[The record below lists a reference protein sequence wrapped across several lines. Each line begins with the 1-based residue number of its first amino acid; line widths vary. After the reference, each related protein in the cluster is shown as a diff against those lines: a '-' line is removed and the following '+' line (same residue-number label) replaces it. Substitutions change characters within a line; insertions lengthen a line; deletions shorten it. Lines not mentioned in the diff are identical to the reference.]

1 MQRVFTVVLL
11 LALATLPLAAQR
23 HGGGGG
29 GGHVSMHGPSAS
41 YGGHRSA
48 GGYGGH
54 VGYAG
59 GYSGARYGV
68 GGGVSVGG
76 SHYGGHYY
84 APSRYYGPRYG
95 YGGYYG
101 SRYYWPRYNWG
112 FSFSY
117 GYPYAA
123 YSYSPYY
130 YSYPYPY
137 AYYATPSYP
146 VAYSSDSNSN
156 YQATQQL
163 SQDVNDL
170 KGEVRDLRDTND
182 QLRYELN
189 KRATPQQPQQS
200 YAYPR
205 PPVNQAV
212 PQENE
217 GPPTLLVFKD
227 GKRMEAKNYA
237 VVGQTVWVLNSQQAQ
252 KYPLSQLDVEESR
265 RLNAERG
272 IDFAVPN
279 K

>member
-1 MQRVFTVVLL
+1 MYMQRVFAVVLL
-11 LALATLPLAAQR
+11 LALAAVPLSAQR
-23 HGGGGG
+23 HGGGG
-29 GGHVSMHGPSAS
+29 GGHVSMHGPSV
-41 YGGHRSA
+41 
-48 GGYGGH
+48 GYGGH
-54 VGYAG
+54 GPSVGYGGHIGYAG
-59 GYSGARYGV
+59 GYSGTRYGV
-68 GGGVSVGG
+68 GVGG

-84 APSRYYGPRYG
+84 APPRYYGPHYS

-101 SRYYWPRYNWG
+101 PRYYWPRYNWG
-112 FSFSY
+112 FSFYY
-117 GYPYAA
+117 GYPYGA

-130 YSYPYPY
+130 YSYPYPS

-146 VAYSSDSNSN
+146 VVVSSDSSS
-156 YQATQQL
+156 QAAQQL

-170 KGEVRDLRDTND
+170 KSEVRDLRDTND

-212 PQENE
+212 PQETQA
-217 GPPTLLVFKD
+217 PPTLLVFKD
-227 GKRMEAKNYA
+227 GKRVEASNYA

-252 KYPLSQLDVEESR
+252 KYPLTQLDVEESR

-272 IDFAVPN
+272 IEFAVPN

>member
-1 MQRVFTVVLL
+1 MQRLFTAVVLF
-11 LALATLPLAAQR
+11 ALAAIPLSAQR

-29 GGHVSMHGPSAS
+29 GHVGGGGGHVGMRGPSVS
-41 YGGHRSA
+41 
-48 GGYGGH
+48 YGGH
-54 VGYAG
+54 VGFSG
-59 GYSGARYGV
+59 GYR
-68 GGGVSVGG
+68 GG
-76 SHYGGHYY
+76 SHYGGGVGVSVGGAHYGGRYY
-84 APSRYYGPRYG
+84 APPRYYGPRYS

-101 SRYYWPRYNWG
+101 PRYYWPRYNWG

-123 YSYSPYY
+123 YSPYY

-137 AYYATPSYP
+137 TYYATPSYP
-146 VAYSSDSNSN
+146 VVYGSSDTSN

-170 KGEVRDLRDTND
+170 KSEVRDLRDTND

-205 PPVNQAV
+205 PPVNQPVA
-212 PQENE
+212 QEAE
-217 GPPTLLVFKD
+217 APPTLLVFKD
-227 GKRMEAKNYA
+227 GRRIEANNYA
-237 VVGQTVWVLNSQQAQ
+237 VVGQTLWVLNSQQAE
-252 KYPLSQLDVEESR
+252 KYPLSQVDVEESR

-272 IDFAVPN
+272 IEFTVPN